1 MSSSAPSGSP
11 FGASGSSLSCGGAV
25 AVCVAALY
33 GALAVAFGASA
44 AHGPAEPARGWLTTA
59 AQYQMVHALAML
71 AAVLLR
77 ERLAGAAR
85 RLAGGAIVA
94 FALGVLLFCGALAA
108 LAFGVGLGPLRI
120 VVPPAG
126 GLLLIAGWLALAGA
140 GLTALGSR
148 R

>member
-1 MSSSAPSGSP
+1 MPSPVPSPAPAGGLALSRGSA
-11 FGASGSSLSCGGAV
+11 AALCL
-25 AVCVAALY
+25 AALY

-44 AHGPAEPARGWLTTA
+44 AHGPAEPARGWLATA

-77 ERLAGAAR
+77 ERLTGWAR
-85 RLAGGAIVA
+85 RLAGGAIAA

-108 LAFGVGLGPLRI
+108 LAFGVSLGPLRI
-120 VVPPAG
+120 AAPPAG

-140 GLTALGSR
+140 GLVALR
-148 R
+148 RR